1 MYPPDVQPTHRLKDA
16 HGNRVLIGRALV
28 KALARMAKVLMGSL
42 NLTAVTQDMLY
53 DIPIALFS
61 WHKS

>member
-1 MYPPDVQPTHRLKDA
+1 MANQLTDLKDA

-42 NLTAVTQDMLY
+42 NLTAGNAGY
-53 DIPIALFS
+53 AL
-61 WHKS
+61 